1 MSTLRCFCRWGEKK
15 TRKLR
20 TFALRVDRRATEAK
34 FPKAARPAASNRK
47 NQQQRLKRQNPNE
60 IAELNSTLD
69 LDSGLCSLL
78 NPSPPHKSTREI
90 LRCESIWGA
99 ECLRFLGCCVQA
111 THHLPHFWRSWRAS
125 SIWFWFYFILAS
137 FRLFIYSSRF
147 RLGVCLQS
155 GGGRG
160 ESHARQAFSISHR
173 CLESLGV
180 VTKRSGPLLLR
191 IRIGYA

>member
-78 NPSPPHKSTREI
+78 NPPPPPQIHQRDSPMREHLGGRVFAI
-90 LRCESIWGA
+90 PRMLCSSNA
-99 ECLRFLGCCVQA
+99 SLATFLAFLTRFLN
-111 THHLPHFWRSWRAS
+111 L
-125 SIWFWFYFILAS
+125 ILILFYFG
-137 FRLFIYSSRF
+137 LFSIVY
-147 RLGVCLQS
+147 LL
-155 GGGRG
+155 
-160 ESHARQAFSISHR
+160 FSISAGR
-173 CLESLGV
+173 LFTIRRWQRWKPCSPSFLNFSQVSWKLGSCNEE
-180 VTKRSGPLLLR
+180 KRPTF
-191 IRIGYA
+191 AQN

>member
-1 MSTLRCFCRWGEKK
+1 MSTLRCFCRWGQKKDEK
-15 TRKLR
+15 TSHVC
-20 TFALRVDRRATEAK
+20 TSRRPPRNWSEISKGSQASGQQSQKSAAAAEKAK
-34 FPKAARPAASNRK
+34 SKWNCRA
-47 NQQQRLKRQNPNE
+47 Q
-60 IAELNSTLD
+60 LNSRF
-69 LDSGLCSLL
+69 GLGFMLSFEPL
-78 NPSPPHKSTREI
+78 PPHKSTREI
-90 LRCESIWGA
+90 LRCESIWG
-99 ECLRFLGCCVQA
+99 CLRFLGCCVQA

-137 FRLFIYSSRF
+137 SRLFIYSSRF

-160 ESHARQAFSISHR
+160 ESHARQAFSFSHR